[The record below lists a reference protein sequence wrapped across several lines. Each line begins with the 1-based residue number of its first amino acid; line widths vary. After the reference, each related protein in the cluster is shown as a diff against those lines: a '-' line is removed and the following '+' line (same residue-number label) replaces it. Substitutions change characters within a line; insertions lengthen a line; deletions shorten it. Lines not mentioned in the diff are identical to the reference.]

1 MATPYMGCLFCLRR
15 CNTTPRTGG
24 GRDNHQTYPRK
35 GEGDLTP
42 PRDHATAL
50 VTTPRT
56 GGDLTPPR
64 DRTTALASNLRI
76 FAAAQKI
83 LRKMLQFQENFL
95 LLFSESK

>member
-1 MATPYMGCLFCLRR
+1 MATPCRVAFFVCADA
-15 CNTTPRTGG
+15 TPPREQGGGGG

-42 PRDHATAL
+42 PRNH
-50 VTTPRT
+50 
-56 GGDLTPPR
+56 
-64 DRTTALASNLRI
+64 TTALASNPRI